1 MGASF
6 GGWLSLVQEVLSTDF
21 FFFSAMSML
30 VVTETVLNM
39 GIEQHE
45 LIERVVPDG
54 KARVPLP
61 MTNPPLMLSHCAVCH
76 FREKQL
82 FYAAN
87 SMYMSFPRQ
96 KQQMCHCHCHCN
108 CWIVVGAAA
117 AEREPPDWARYRQNQ
132 TSILKSVPNPMRD
145 QISRILEWKEHM
157 LNENPSSQIRLR
169 KGL

>member
-1 MGASF
+1 
-6 GGWLSLVQEVLSTDF
+6 
-21 FFFSAMSML
+21 MSML

>member
-1 MGASF
+1 MAGC
-6 GGWLSLVQEVLSTDF
+6 LLYKRYCLRI

-45 LIERVVPDG
+45 LIKRVVPDG